1 MRCAGTFC
9 VLPAKNHAFCSIL
22 FWNSIPARVK
32 NIYATW
38 GGTPFLDKNYT
49 VFGKV
54 IKGYYVLD
62 KIQNAERNEADRP
75 KSDIR
80 IKKATLL

>member
-1 MRCAGTFC
+1 MLINF
-9 VLPAKNHAFCSIL
+9 
-22 FWNSIPARVK
+22 
-32 NIYATW
+32 
-38 GGTPFLDKNYT
+38 
-49 VFGKV
+49 
-54 IKGYYVLD
+54 YYVLD